1 MSVTCTP
8 SIQAD
13 IKYDGAPHYSISP
26 TDYPQTDGRVWT
38 DGRAGRAGRVRTSP
52 GRAGRTDGS
61 DRRTDEPPDERK
73 QAPSDLSNV
82 RSTCPSLEPCLESLV
97 L

>member
-1 MSVTCTP
+1 MMVRTDGIHRGCIRTGQTPCLHDSVMSVTCTP

-26 TDYPQTDGRVWT
+26 TDYPQTDGR
-38 DGRAGRAGRVRTSP
+38 
-52 GRAGRTDGS
+52 
-61 DRRTDEPPDERK
+61 TDEPPDERK

-82 RSTCPSLEPCLESLV
+82 RSA
-97 L
+97 